1 MAARG
6 LLKGAKNSLDGI
18 VLGVLG
24 FGMVPAGIYWFCSPG
39 KTDAVVMDELEKKYG
54 VKEMHRSVG
63 TGTHSVGQGV
73 GVGSDDAGARR
84 ANFASVIQQS
94 WADNKDIDA
103 ATEARN
109 DRLLRGGLKTKKASS
124 GE

>member
-54 VKEMHRSVG
+54 VKETHRSMG
-63 TGTHSVGQGV
+63 AGAHAVGQGA

-94 WADNKDIDA
+94 WADKKDIDA

-109 DRLLRGGLKTKKASS
+109 DQLLRGGLKAKAPRV
-124 GE
+124 G